1 MTEATSTSTR
11 SRRGIL
17 AGTTAALLGIVSFV
31 SGRSAVAGE
40 SQDSVLLILCAE
52 FHRAQADLDRWHAT
66 GFGLEPLDRETEA
79 YRLWA
84 AEDDRFFWAH
94 YDAFQEVCDM
104 PARTQ
109 AGLVAKSKVLVEQV
123 NRVMVSVDG
132 SMHGASHCEIFA
144 YKLAQDAVQ
153 IGGGAA

>member
-1 MTEATSTSTR
+1 RCSLARRASIRCCPGSRVGASQPRRRCSALPMTSGEPTRTMTEATSTSTR

-109 AGLVAKSKVLVEQV
+109 AGLVAKSKVL
-123 NRVMVSVDG
+123 
-132 SMHGASHCEIFA
+132 
-144 YKLAQDAVQ
+144 
-153 IGGGAA
+153 

>member
-17 AGTTAALLGIVSFV
+17 AGTTAALLSIVSFV
-31 SGRSAVAGE
+31 SGRSAAAGE
-40 SQDSVLLILCAE
+40 SQDSVLLTLCAE

-104 PARTQ
+104 PARTE
-109 AGLVAKSKVLVEQV
+109 AGIFAKSKVLVEQMSCL
-123 NRVMVSVDG
+123 MVSVDG

-144 YKLAQDAVQ
+144 YKLAQDFVQ
-153 IGGGAA
+153 IGGGGA